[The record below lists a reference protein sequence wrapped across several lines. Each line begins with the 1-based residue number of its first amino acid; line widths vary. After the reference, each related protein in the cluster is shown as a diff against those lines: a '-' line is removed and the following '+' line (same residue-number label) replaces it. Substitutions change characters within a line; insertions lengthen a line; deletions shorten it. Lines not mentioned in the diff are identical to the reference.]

1 MLIPEQQFIL
11 ENLLEISGFG
21 LIPSQSGTE
30 TFKETRNEYS
40 ALLSVNNVKL
50 MLKKIIKKPSEKSGV
65 NFSLY

>member
-11 ENLLEISGFG
+11 ENLLGISGFG

-50 MLKKIIKKPSEKSGV
+50 MLKKKSLKKTQ
-65 NFSLY
+65 

>member
-11 ENLLEISGFG
+11 ENLLGISGFG